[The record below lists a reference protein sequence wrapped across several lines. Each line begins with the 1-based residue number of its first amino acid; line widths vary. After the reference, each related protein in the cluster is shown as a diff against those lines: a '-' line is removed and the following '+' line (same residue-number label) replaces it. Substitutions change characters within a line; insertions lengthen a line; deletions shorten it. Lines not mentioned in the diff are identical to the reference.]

1 MHPVLE
7 YTNMIKIQTYS
18 YTGERNRV
26 DKTDYLTGQTDY
38 DGVLNAQ
45 FDVLHPVVR
54 FRTNTPV
61 TFNYAYIESLKRYY
75 FVDNVKQDG
84 NVCSVSFSVD
94 VLHTYRDKIKQLQA
108 VLVEGE
114 DTNKYN
120 SVRNFTYNVIPQI
133 KRFDFPNTG
142 LFDETG
148 SIIMVTIKGN
158 K

>member
-1 MHPVLE
+1 
-7 YTNMIKIQTYS
+7 MIKIQTYN
-18 YTGERNRV
+18 YTGEYNRV
-26 DKTDYLTGQTDY
+26 DKTDYLTPVADY
-38 DGVLNAQ
+38 DGVLNYQ

-61 TFNYAYIESLKRYY
+61 TFNYAYIDNLGRWY

-84 NVCSVSFSVD
+84 NLCSVTFRVD
-94 VLHTYRDKIKQLQA
+94 VLHTYKDKIKQLQA
-108 VLVEGE
+108 VLIEGE
-114 DTNKYN
+114 NTNKYD
-120 SVRNFTYNVIPQI
+120 STRNFTYNVTPQI

>member
-1 MHPVLE
+1 
-7 YTNMIKIQTYS
+7 MIKIQTYN

-61 TFNYAYIESLKRYY
+61 TFNYAYIDSLGRWY
-75 FVDNVKQDG
+75 FVDDIKQDG

-94 VLHTYRDKIKQLQA
+94 VLHTYKDKIKQLQA
-108 VLVEGE
+108 VLVVGE
-114 DTNKYN
+114 DTNGYASN
-120 SVRNFTYNVIPQI
+120 RQNVYDTRP
-133 KRFDFPNTG
+133 KTERLDFSSNKEFEDTG
-142 LFDETG
+142 N
-148 SIIMVTIKGN
+148 IVMVTIKGN
-158 K
+158 V

>member
-1 MHPVLE
+1 
-7 YTNMIKIQTYS
+7 MIKIQTYN

-26 DKTDYLTGQTDY
+26 DKTDYLTNTTDFE
-38 DGVLNAQ
+38 GVLNAQ
-45 FDVLHPVVR
+45 FDVLRPVVR

-61 TFNYAYIESLKRYY
+61 TFNYAYIESLGRYY
-75 FVDNVKQDG
+75 FVDNIKQDG

-94 VLHTYRDKIKQLQA
+94 VLHTYKDKIKQLQA

-114 DTNKYN
+114 NVNKYN
-120 SVRNFTYNVIPQI
+120 SSINYAYNVTPQI

-148 SIIMVTIKGN
+148 NIIMVTIKGN